1 MKNKKIVIIGG
12 GVIGLGIGWQ
22 LAKAGVS
29 AVTIYERGQAGR
41 GASWAAGG
49 MLGPIAE
56 MNSRSLNSAIKV

>member
-1 MKNKKIVIIGG
+1 MKNKKILIIGG

-29 AVTIYERGQAGR
+29 SVTIHERGQAGR
-41 GASWAAGG
+41 GASWAAAG

-56 MNSRSLNSAIKV
+56 AHIDELDL